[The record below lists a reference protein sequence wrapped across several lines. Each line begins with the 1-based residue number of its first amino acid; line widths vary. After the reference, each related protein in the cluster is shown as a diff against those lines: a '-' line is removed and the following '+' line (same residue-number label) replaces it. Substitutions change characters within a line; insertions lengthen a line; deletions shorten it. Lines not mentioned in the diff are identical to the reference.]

1 MNYKPILLLALLIF
15 LFKSC
20 HSQNKPKNNIKPVW
34 VPKNQYNNNLNKAYF
49 AAGCFWC
56 VETIYES
63 IRGVKEVYSGYAG
76 GKTKNPTYSQIGTGL
91 TNQAEAVEILYDPKI
106 IEFKKLIEVFF
117 GSHDPTTLNRQ
128 GPDYGTQYRSIAFYQ
143 SEEEKEAIENYIRKL
158 KENNVFLNKITTE
171 IIPLKNFYYA
181 EEYHQDYEKKNP
193 NNPYVRA
200 ISIPRLKRFKQK
212 FPHLL
217 KN

>member
-1 MNYKPILLLALLIF
+1 MLYI
-15 LFKSC
+15 
-20 HSQNKPKNNIKPVW
+20 
-34 VPKNQYNNNLNKAYF
+34 
-49 AAGCFWC
+49 
-56 VETIYES
+56 
-63 IRGVKEVYSGYAG
+63 SGY
-76 GKTKNPTYSQIGTGL
+76 
-91 TNQAEAVEILYDPKI
+91 
-106 IEFKKLIEVFF
+106 
-117 GSHDPTTLNRQ
+117 
-128 GPDYGTQYRSIAFYQ
+128 YQ

-200 ISIPRLKRFKQK
+200 ISIPRLKRFKQQ